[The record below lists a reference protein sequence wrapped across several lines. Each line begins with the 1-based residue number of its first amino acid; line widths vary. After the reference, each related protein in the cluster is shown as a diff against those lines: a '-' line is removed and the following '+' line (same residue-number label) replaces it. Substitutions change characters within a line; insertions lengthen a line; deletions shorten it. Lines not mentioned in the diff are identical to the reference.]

1 MCSMIKK
8 VTQLGFVE
16 PHKLKV
22 IVINH
27 SGCIRTAILFLKNT
41 VKAAASYFIVKVLQ
55 FLLVL
60 LDYTI
65 LFMVSN
71 SSFLLVIAY
80 MFSVIA

>member
-1 MCSMIKK
+1 MSSMIKK

-16 PHKLKV
+16 PHKLKF

-27 SGCIRTAILFLKNT
+27 FDCIRAAILFLKNT
-41 VKAAASYFIVKVLQ
+41 VKAAASYLIVKVLQ

-71 SSFLLVIAY
+71 IVFYSL
-80 MFSVIA
+80 